1 MKKKVVALMMSAV
14 MAFSLAACGDN
25 NAQTSGSGSTE
36 PNGGGTSEQ
45 QSSESTPEST
55 PTPESSESQPE
66 VSAEPTVIRY
76 GTHWVDALD
85 PNRVDDVS
93 GEYTMASTRTE
104 GERQAALAGL
114 EAIKNEL
121 NVEFEFVQFPNDTRT
136 DLMTSVLAG
145 DPICDIAELWGGS
158 EATVLAQNILQKLD
172 DYTGL
177 FEDDEASWLLDEAL
191 FGHYYLLDNG
201 MDYVPYFPLL
211 VNLTMLEKV
220 DALKDADGKTIYP
233 MDLYLEGNWTWSTFE
248 DYLTKVDAYYSSVA
262 APADAAHYDT
272 VQAYETDFR
281 YAALAAMYANGSG
294 IYRNGAIAAD
304 SDASIEAVQFIE
316 KLRNAELLTDC
327 GLYDDGFVPRWCE
340 GGDDFGR
347 GATVFTDAPNW
358 RIGDYASQCG
368 ERGENIAIIPWPRA
382 DRLSA
387 DSEDYKQVMNMGDS
401 VGILKGSKVDT
412 ELVLKAYTLY
422 WQTFY
427 KTLGN
432 VDSVTEYKDS
442 AAANV
447 LAGYGVD
454 LYNDNYGDDVL
465 ACFQAVANNL
475 AGNAAGLLG
484 IWENNDASFATL
496 LGKSL
501 TGVDGTSSY
510 DVTIKANKD
519 AMNNLMS
526 DIANNLASDSIHDN
540 QKPSITKETVAV
552 PVGTKYEDI
561 DWTQYFTAEDS
572 VDGVLDPASATF
584 EDMTGGKFQ
593 EHLDTVGMYEG
604 DESVKIHISDSSG
617 NEETSRFKVVV
628 YNPDNKEAPV
638 ITPVA
643 ELPTVKVDT
652 DASSIDWKTYV
663 DTAVDAD
670 GIDVKDSITADL
682 SELDTTTAGTYNVVI
697 TVTDYAGNT
706 GSATL
711 EVTVAAE

>member
-25 NAQTSGSGSTE
+25 AATNGSGSAD
-36 PNGGGTSEQ
+36 PNGGGSSEQ
-45 QSSESTPEST
+45 PSESTPESS
-55 PTPESSESQPE
+55 PESTPESESKGDEPV

-76 GTHWVDALD
+76 GTHWVNGLD
-85 PNRVDDVS
+85 PNHVDDVS
-93 GEYTMASTRTE
+93 GEYTMAE
-104 GERQAALAGL
+104 GERQAALAAL
-114 EAIKNEL
+114 DAVKNEL

-145 DPICDIAELWGGS
+145 DPICDIAVLWGGS

-177 FEDDEASWLLDEAL
+177 FEDEEAAWLLDDEL
-191 FGHYYLLDNG
+191 FGHYYLLDND
-201 MDYVPYFPLL
+201 MDFVPYFPLI
-211 VNLTMLEKV
+211 VNLTMLDKV
-220 DALKDADGKTIYP
+220 DSLKDADGKTIYP

-294 IYRNGAIAAD
+294 IYRDGAIAAD

-327 GLYDDGFVPRWCE
+327 GLYDDGYVPRWCE

-368 ERGENIAIIPWPRA
+368 ERGESIAIIPWPRA
-382 DRLSA
+382 DRLAA
-387 DSEDYKQVMNMGDS
+387 DSEEYSQVLNMGDS

-412 ELVLKAYTLY
+412 ELALKAYILY
-422 WQTFY
+422 WNTY
-427 KTLGN
+427 WKTLGG
-432 VDSVTEYKDS
+432 VDSVTEYKNM
-442 AAANV
+442 AAAER

-454 LYNDNYGDDVL
+454 LYDENFGDDAL

-475 AGNAAGLLG
+475 AGNPAGLLG
-484 IWENNDASFATL
+484 IWENNDASFATI

-652 DASSIDWKTYV
+652 DASSIDWKTFV

-682 SELDTTTAGTYNVVI
+682 SELDTTTAGTYKVVV

-706 GSATL
+706 GSETL